1 MIEAYNEFKFIQST
15 YKGEKTDWYEVHL
28 KLYNLMKSLNEDV
41 RQSGNYSFNLFVKR
55 NLLSAIEE
63 EYTRVGKIIDE
74 KERKEMEKSNK
85 NTRYCPKCGKP
96 LFFRQI
102 MFEGSIHYHS
112 ECKGCHYRPK
122 SLPGKTIQESLEL
135 LDNWLNK

>member
-1 MIEAYNEFKFIQST
+1 MKLGFNDLIEAYNEFKFIQST

-55 NLLSAIEE
+55 NLLSAIE
-63 EYTRVGKIIDE
+63 
-74 KERKEMEKSNK
+74 
-85 NTRYCPKCGKP
+85 
-96 LFFRQI
+96 
-102 MFEGSIHYHS
+102 
-112 ECKGCHYRPK
+112 
-122 SLPGKTIQESLEL
+122 L